1 MSAASDDPKRAAARL
16 SVVATLGYV
25 AFLAGPPIIG
35 FLGDAVGVLRALL
48 AVGVVGAL
56 AFLAV
61 PAAKP
66 IQA

>member
-35 FLGDAVGVLRALL
+35 FLGDGVGVLRALL